1 MEAIELDRIV
11 DRRVVQARVNHGE
24 TVLTSGSRRRVTRG
38 GGPVRMRPVDSSTG
52 YARSGD
58 AHIGYTIEGTGP
70 LDLLYVST
78 FTISIDSYDE
88 EPHAAHYCRRLGVD
102 RAADPLRRA
111 RSRNVGSDR
120 HRAPTRQWRARLAT
134 SRPCSMPA
142 TSSRA
147 VVVAEAGG
155 GIGAIEFAATRP
167 ERVAALVLVNVF
179 ARLIADVGYPVG
191 HPRDLVERFLEQNMD
206 PDEDW
211 TEAGADDVALIAP
224 SMRDDP
230 QFRDWWVRASRRG
243 ASPASARAIIGLVS
257 RADVR
262 DRLPEITAPTL
273 VLHRSENLFVPVGLG
288 RFVGEHIPGA
298 RFVALPGADHAPF
311 TGDADEIVDEIEEFL
326 TGQRTGGG
334 ERVLAS
340 VVFTDIVDSTRRAA
354 ALGDAAWRGYLDA
367 HDAIVRRGA
376 PPVRR
381 ARESTRPATAF
392 SPRSRARRR
401 PCAVR
406 TRSSPLPRAAT
417 SQFAPG
423 CTPASASGAA
433 TTSPGSPCTSR
444 RASPRSRPR
453 GRCWCRVRS
462 ETWSAAPVSASPIAA
477 STS

>member
-1 MEAIELDRIV
+1 M
-11 DRRVVQARVNHGE
+11 
-24 TVLTSGSRRRVTRG
+24 
-38 GGPVRMRPVDSSTG
+38 DSATG

-58 AHIGYTIEGTGP
+58 AHIGYTVEGTGP

-88 EPHAAHYCRRLGVD
+88 ESHAAHYRRRLAAIGRLIRFDARGVGMS
-102 RAADPLRRA
+102 DPIDTAHPPTVEGSA
-111 RSRNVGSDR
+111 RDIEAVLDACNID
-120 HRAPTRQWRARLAT
+120 
-134 SRPCSMPA
+134 
-142 TSSRA
+142 RA

-155 GIGAIEFAATRP
+155 GIGAIEFAATKP
-167 ERVAALVLVNVF
+167 ERVAALVLVNGF
-179 ARLIADVGYPVG
+179 ARLIAEVGYPFG

-262 DRLPEITAPTL
+262 DRLPEIKAPTL

-326 TGQRTGGG
+326 TGHRTGGG

-340 VVFTDIVDSTRRAA
+340 VLFTDIVDSTRRAA

-367 HDAIVRRGA
+367 HDAIVRA
-376 PPVRR
+376 ELRR
-381 ARESTRPATAF
+381 YGGREINTTGDGFLAAF
-392 SPRSRARRR
+392 ESPTQ
-401 PCAVR
+401 AVR
-406 TRSSPLPRAAT
+406 CAHAIVT
-417 SQFAPG
+417 
-423 CTPASASGAA
+423 
-433 TTSPGSPCTSR
+433 
-444 RASPRSRPR
+444 
-453 GRCWCRVRS
+453 
-462 ETWSAAPVSASPIAA
+462 VSADRDIAVRAGVHTGECERRGDDLAGLTVHIAA
-477 STS
+477 RVAALAAAGEVLVSRTVRDLVGGSGFRFVDRGEHELKGVPESWQIFALA